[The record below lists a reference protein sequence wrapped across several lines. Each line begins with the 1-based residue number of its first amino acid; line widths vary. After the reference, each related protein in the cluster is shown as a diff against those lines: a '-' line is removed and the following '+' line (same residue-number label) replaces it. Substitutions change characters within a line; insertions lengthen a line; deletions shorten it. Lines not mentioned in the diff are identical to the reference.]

1 MCSFLVMEYN
11 IHHLPNTNGKKMSLE
26 DCGNASSY
34 TVKIINQT
42 TIPLPAN
49 KVVVLHSKM
58 L

>member
-1 MCSFLVMEYN
+1 
-11 IHHLPNTNGKKMSLE
+11 MSLE

-49 KVVVLHSKM
+49 KVVILYSKM